1 METITD
7 EVGQIVAR
15 ELKIPL
21 ERITPDTPLQD
32 LGVESL
38 DLIELIFALED
49 KFDISIPYNANTG
62 ETIGKAAS
70 AKAGA
75 GKFTTIAQIAAAV
88 KGLLDAKIP
97 A

>member
-1 METITD
+1 VETITD

-21 ERITPDTPLQD
+21 ERLTPDTPLQD

-49 KFDISIPYNANTG
+49 KFDISIPYNANMG
-62 ETIGKAAS
+62 ETAGKAGSARAS
-70 AKAGA
+70 T
-75 GKFTTIAQIAAAV
+75 GKLTTIAQISAAV